1 MSKCVYHKGGSKK
14 YVLDE
19 SFKEIIPFKSPKE
32 IITSYA
38 MLDVD
43 GYIVIDSGYEWD
55 GASGPTIDTDNTMDG
70 SLVHDIIY
78 QFLRER
84 RFGSKNWIQRAILRH
99 QADKCIYTMLV
110 NNKMSRFRAWYWYL
124 SLRVAG
130 FPYIR
135 SKI

>member
-1 MSKCVYHKGGSKK
+1 MSECVYHRGGSKK

-19 SFKEIIPFKSPKE
+19 TFKTIIPFKPSKE

-38 MLDVD
+38 RLDVD
-43 GYIVIDSGYEWD
+43 GYLEIYSSYEWD

-70 SLVHDIIY
+70 SLVHDVLY

-84 RFGSKNWIQRAILRH
+84 RFGSKNWIQRSMLRH

-110 NNKMSRFRAWYWYL
+110 DDGMSKFRAGYWYL

-130 FPYIR
+130 FPCIR